1 MFILKSLYDFLEKIT
16 EYALNE
22 LYDEQEIKRRIME
35 LAVRYELNEIGEE
48 EYDAMEQKLLAQL
61 KAAREYNER
70 KRAEEADEEMEE
82 GEEEEEVE
90 EEARE
95 DGEEEPDEETED
107 EGGE

>member
-1 MFILKSLYDFLEKIT
+1 M
-16 EYALNE
+16 NE

-48 EYDAMEQKLLAQL
+48 EYDAMEKKLLAQL
-61 KAAREYNER
+61 RAAREYNMR
-70 KRAEEADEEMEE
+70 KRAEEADEDMDEEEAEEDGE
-82 GEEEEEVE
+82 GEEAEED
-90 EEARE
+90 EEAEEAEEDRE